1 MVLTPFTSSGV
12 SDFIDDIKQAVSA
25 FGKYNAEQDNATLGS
40 DAFYNTIAEAN
51 VPLQTY
57 LKSLNGAEASMKGYI
72 GYLAEAKI
80 ETLALQAGT
89 VLLNAGISFL
99 ATLLIN
105 KAIGAWQKYKEGISS
120 SADAA
125 KQAATTFKETKDQL
139 TEYAQAYQE
148 LGDNAD
154 WDTTSTEKAK
164 QLQEQILDLFKDQGG
179 QMDDLLGKID
189 LQNGKYEEQKQ
200 LLNDIAIQNAKN
212 ARSDLVTNKTNAK
225 KNLENTIGPLDNK
238 GDFTELRGD
247 SKKYAKALADAGIG
261 SSYGNGR
268 DYYLGDFDFSKAQDV
283 LAAYQKI
290 NQAIEYLNNNFEDAD
305 FSQDELWNG
314 LVSMKGTLE
323 DNVNEYQAALDAMN
337 QNDAVIKVGEAL
349 QQTTID
355 SKEAFDAFRDS
366 LVKDKNYS
374 DDYKQAI
381 LDVADGAFPEYADA
395 ADDAADANANF
406 GESTKEVNLD
416 EVWSNLN
423 SQIDEIQSAY
433 SSLMSAMD
441 EYNQYGAL
449 SMDTLQSL
457 LTLDD
462 QYLACLVDQ
471 NGQLS
476 LNMQSFQ
483 NIATARLNDAKA
495 TAVEQAMEELH
506 TIAQGNEITTAG
518 GAATALS
525 NKGAV
530 IDTLASQYKN
540 LGDWAGYA
548 AKAEALAD
556 AYSGAAAKDST
567 AADNVMSGL
576 NAKFA
581 LIDSTMLQ
589 IQKSAS
595 GAGKALGGYGSAARG
610 AGGSAGKAASGVDK
624 LTESLNKQKD
634 AIEENKKALEKQ
646 QNKLKIYGQAAIDEI
661 EKRIDALDKE
671 KDAQDAAFD
680 AEKKRL
686 EEMKD
691 AQDKLYDKQID
702 NLKDKKKALQDA
714 NDEEDRAIELAKAQ
728 DDLAKAQSQRT
739 KRVYQHDTGFEWQVD
754 ESAVSDAQNNL
765 DDKQRAW
772 KREDAINAVEK
783 EIDAIEKLK
792 DAYDEEVEAAIDAI
806 DRQKDAYDD
815 SIDAEID
822 KLNNMK
828 NQWNETLSLIGTS
841 WEDYQAKLA
850 AAAEFNGMSLE
861 QMYEAHT
868 AYKDN
873 VIANMQAIGEADAQL
888 AEIEN
893 QLKEA
898 EEAKNAATDAGTG
911 STGGA
916 AGATNNYATAADALT
931 AKLDGLALKIAET
944 GEKNDEL
951 KQREAELC
959 DQISNGNLTTSER
972 VAAMDELH
980 DVQSKIADN
989 DQLLADLSAQYVEAI
1004 ANETDV
1010 TVGYRQQQMDVLSQ
1024 LADSY
1029 GINYGMVADT
1039 LNEYVSNLDTTVT
1052 TNEEQFGAIQDT
1064 IGIFADT
1071 ANTDMQNAGT
1081 SMTQF
1086 QSTLTGAFGTCGGA
1100 VDSLISKLNS
1110 LAETAAQ
1117 TIQKVAEAKRQ
1128 AGQGSSAIGSRSIQ
1142 KTGYYHV
1149 DESGQEIVVH
1159 DGKPSS
1165 GRYTYLERGDQVLPA
1180 SYSKNLWDMG
1190 SNPSEWFE
1198 KQYSKFSRLDTK
1210 AVYAGGTTIYSP
1222 AFSGDIVITNP
1233 VGNSDDLARGLK
1245 QDLPTSF
1252 MQALGVRG

>member
-1 MVLTPFTSSGV
+1 M
-12 SDFIDDIKQAVSA
+12 
-25 FGKYNAEQDNATLGS
+25 
-40 DAFYNTIAEAN
+40 
-51 VPLQTY
+51 
-57 LKSLNGAEASMKGYI
+57 
-72 GYLAEAKI
+72 
-80 ETLALQAGT
+80 
-89 VLLNAGISFL
+89 
-99 ATLLIN
+99 
-105 KAIGAWQKYKEGISS
+105 
-120 SADAA
+120 
-125 KQAATTFKETKDQL
+125 
-139 TEYAQAYQE
+139 
-148 LGDNAD
+148 
-154 WDTTSTEKAK
+154 
-164 QLQEQILDLFKDQGG
+164 
-179 QMDDLLGKID
+179 
-189 LQNGKYEEQKQ
+189 
-200 LLNDIAIQNAKN
+200 
-212 ARSDLVTNKTNAK
+212 
-225 KNLENTIGPLDNK
+225 
-238 GDFTELRGD
+238 
-247 SKKYAKALADAGIG
+247 
-261 SSYGNGR
+261 
-268 DYYLGDFDFSKAQDV
+268 GDFDFSKAQDV
-283 LAAYQKI
+283 LAAYQQI

-366 LVKDKNYS
+366 LVEGKNYS

-395 ADDAADANANF
+395 ADNAADANANF
-406 GESTKEVNLD
+406 GESTKEVDLD

-462 QYLACLVDQ
+462 QYLACLIDQ

-702 NLKDKKKALQDA
+702 DLKDKKKALQDA

-815 SIDAEID
+815 SICR
-822 KLNNMK
+822 N
-828 NQWNETLSLIGTS
+828 
-841 WEDYQAKLA
+841 
-850 AAAEFNGMSLE
+850 
-861 QMYEAHT
+861 
-868 AYKDN
+868 
-873 VIANMQAIGEADAQL
+873 
-888 AEIEN
+888 
-893 QLKEA
+893 
-898 EEAKNAATDAGTG
+898 
-911 STGGA
+911 
-916 AGATNNYATAADALT
+916 
-931 AKLDGLALKIAET
+931 
-944 GEKNDEL
+944 
-951 KQREAELC
+951 
-959 DQISNGNLTTSER
+959 
-972 VAAMDELH
+972 
-980 DVQSKIADN
+980 
-989 DQLLADLSAQYVEAI
+989 
-1004 ANETDV
+1004 
-1010 TVGYRQQQMDVLSQ
+1010 
-1024 LADSY
+1024 
-1029 GINYGMVADT
+1029 
-1039 LNEYVSNLDTTVT
+1039 
-1052 TNEEQFGAIQDT
+1052 
-1064 IGIFADT
+1064 
-1071 ANTDMQNAGT
+1071 
-1081 SMTQF
+1081 
-1086 QSTLTGAFGTCGGA
+1086 
-1100 VDSLISKLNS
+1100 
-1110 LAETAAQ
+1110 
-1117 TIQKVAEAKRQ
+1117 
-1128 AGQGSSAIGSRSIQ
+1128 
-1142 KTGYYHV
+1142 
-1149 DESGQEIVVH
+1149 
-1159 DGKPSS
+1159 
-1165 GRYTYLERGDQVLPA
+1165 
-1180 SYSKNLWDMG
+1180 
-1190 SNPSEWFE
+1190 
-1198 KQYSKFSRLDTK
+1198 
-1210 AVYAGGTTIYSP
+1210 
-1222 AFSGDIVITNP
+1222 
-1233 VGNSDDLARGLK
+1233 
-1245 QDLPTSF
+1245 
-1252 MQALGVRG
+1252 